1 MPESQAPL
9 SIPGK
14 SGGSGPYIIG
24 VVVLVLLIGGLVWWR
39 SKASDTPPPP
49 PITVQTPPPN
59 TVADLVAPPPP
70 PKIEE
75 VDAGSDA
82 GGKPSSTGGT
92 AGGKGPCSGKC
103 GDGKSSS
110 ALESALRGT
119 ASSAQGCYNRALRT
133 SEVSGSMTVSVQVAS
148 TGAVCGASIAN
159 DSVGSGEISSCVL
172 GRFRGKTFPPPESG
186 CVVVNIPIAFTI
198 KQ

>member
-14 SGGSGPYIIG
+14 SGGSGPYLIG
-24 VVVLVLLIGGLVWWR
+24 VAVLALLIGGLVWWR
-39 SKASDTPPPP
+39 SRASDMPPPP
-49 PITVQTPPPN
+49 PITVQAPPPN
-59 TVADLVAPPPP
+59 TVPDLVAPPPP
-70 PKIEE
+70 PKIDEP
-75 VDAGSDA
+75 DAGAEA
-82 GGKPSSTGGT
+82 GTKPTSTGGT
-92 AGGKGPCSGKC
+92 AKGPCGGKC

-110 ALESALRGT
+110 ALESALRST

-133 SEVSGSMTVSVQVAS
+133 SEVSGSMTVSVQVGS
-148 TGAVCGASIAN
+148 NGAVCGASIAN
-159 DSVGSGEISSCVL
+159 DSVNSGEISSCVL
-172 GRFRGKTFPPPESG
+172 GRFRGRTFPPPESG

>member
-9 SIPGK
+9 SIAGK
-14 SGGSGPYIIG
+14 PGGSGPYIIG
-24 VVVLVLLIGGLVWWR
+24 VVVLVLLIAGLVWWR
-39 SKASDTPPPP
+39 AGSDDKPPP
-49 PITVQTPPPN
+49 PITVQAPPPN
-59 TVADLVAPPPP
+59 TVPDLVAPPPP

-75 VDAGSDA
+75 PDAGADDA
-82 GGKPSSTGGT
+82 GGKVASTGTG
-92 AGGKGPCSGKC
+92 GGKGPCSGKC

-110 ALESALRGT
+110 ALESALRST

-133 SEVSGSMTVSVQVAS
+133 SEVSGGMTVSVQVGS
-148 TGAVCGASIAN
+148 SGAVCGASIGN
-159 DSVGSGEISSCVL
+159 DSVNSGEISSCVL
-172 GRFRGKTFPPPESG
+172 GRFRGRTFPPPESG